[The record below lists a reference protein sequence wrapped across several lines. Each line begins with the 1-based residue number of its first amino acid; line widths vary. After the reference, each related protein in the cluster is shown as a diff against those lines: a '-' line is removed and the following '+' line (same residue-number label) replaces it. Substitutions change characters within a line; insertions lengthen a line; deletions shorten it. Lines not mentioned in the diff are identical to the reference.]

1 MKHRFTLYGFGFAMG
16 LILVF
21 FFLGGK
27 NASCNW
33 LPNDRMLKIIRSKN
47 LVYSDEAKNA
57 MKMIQIDT
65 ALINQILVKGNI
77 DFSKSNVKNNPCRKY
92 FIEGEDQIS
101 NISIWVEL
109 CDSIATIKE
118 VKSNE

>member
-1 MKHRFTLYGFGFAMG
+1 MKHRFTLYGFGFTMG